1 VPTEEEISKVVE
13 LWDLGKSYS
22 EIANQLNNKPRST
35 VQGWIESLIKIGR
48 IVPRT
53 NGVHTNTKNA
63 HNARKT
69 YTRERRLAL
78 NDAFYEK
85 ICDMMK
91 DVDKPSGL
99 RDLAVSYGIIEDK
112 RSLIEPLQTVNE
124 NDLLTKFT
132 DALDNHAISAQT
144 SRCLPRLPE
153 DSANPDVRVGEK
165 R

>member
-78 NDAFYEK
+78 NDAFYDK
-85 ICDMMK
+85 VCNMLK
-91 DVDKPSGL
+91 DVDKSSAL

-112 RSLIEPLQTVNE
+112 RTLLEPPTGTNGVAAIDSYIEE
-124 NDLLTKFT
+124 M
-132 DALDNHAISAQT
+132 
-144 SRCLPRLPE
+144 SRETPKDEPGPK
-153 DSANPDVRVGEK
+153 A
-165 R
+165 